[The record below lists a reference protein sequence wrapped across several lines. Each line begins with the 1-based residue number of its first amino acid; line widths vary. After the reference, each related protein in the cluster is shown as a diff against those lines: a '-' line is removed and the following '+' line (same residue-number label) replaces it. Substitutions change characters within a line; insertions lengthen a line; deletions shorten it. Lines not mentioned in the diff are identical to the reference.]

1 MKLLL
6 RNHHEKRLQLPLRRP
21 SYHQPQ
27 PRFQQRQ
34 QRHPQILQLQLLQQS
49 SPQQP
54 QLQLLP
60 SLKPPRPGLNK
71 FLYDV

>member
-6 RNHHEKRLQLPLRRP
+6 RNHHELRLQLLLRML
-21 SYHQPQ
+21 SYLLRQ

-34 QRHPQILQLQLLQQS
+34 QRHLQTQQLHPLQQS
-49 SPQQP
+49 YPQQL

-60 SLKPPRPGLNK
+60 SLKLPRPGLNK
-71 FLYDV
+71 FLYSV